1 MTLDPAAVRA
11 AFADNFARG
20 VEVGASVAVW
30 QRGHRIVWESAG
42 WRDAARTVPWTPD
55 TLVLIWSAT
64 KGLSSACVLHAL
76 EATGRDLS
84 CFVADFWP
92 EFGQGGKNRL
102 TVGDVLSHQAGLAAL
117 EDRAV
122 DFRDHAAVVRA
133 LEKQAPLWP
142 PGEGHG
148 YGPRT
153 YGFLADELVRR
164 LTNRP
169 LGEYW
174 RHKIAG
180 PMNLDLWIGLPEE
193 QHGRVAAMLAARS
206 PGDAEDEFSRAMA
219 RPDSLTRQAFSTP
232 AGPLAPSAMN
242 TPAMR
247 AASLPSLGAI
257 GTADSLARF
266 YAMLADGGTWE
277 GRRFFSPETLRW
289 MTSTLTSG
297 LDQTLRL
304 PTAFSA
310 GFMRDVVETNGQKP
324 RPLFGPA
331 RTAFGH
337 PGAGGSLA
345 FADPDHGVGFAYV
358 MNQMEAG
365 VLPRGRA
372 LGLVRALY
380 NFS

>member
-11 AFADNFARG
+11 VFANNFARG

-84 CFVADFWP
+84 CSVADFWP

-117 EDRAV
+117 EDRTV

-142 PGEGHG
+142 PWEGHG

-153 YGFLADELVRR
+153 YGFLADEMVRR
-164 LTNRP
+164 LANRP

-174 RHKIAG
+174 RHKIAE
-180 PMNLDLWIGLPEE
+180 PMKLDLWIGLPEE
-193 QHGRVAAMLAARS
+193 EHGRVAAMLAARS

-219 RPDSLTRQAFSTP
+219 CPDSLTRQAFSTP

-247 AASLPSLGAI
+247 TASLPSLGAI

-266 YAMLADGGTWE
+266 YAMLADEGTWE

-310 GFMRDVVETNGQKP
+310 GFMRDVVETNGRKP
-324 RPLFGPA
+324 RPLFGPSP
-331 RTAFGH
+331 TAFGH

-345 FADPDHGVGFAYV
+345 FADPDNGVGFAYV